1 MLAPR
6 GFLCILT
13 CPSHLLARP
22 SAPLSC
28 ISHSESSFLPDSFSP
43 LEISDAAVSVLSL
56 VLPLVLLFFW
66 GGGLF
71 ILVAG
76 GGSPQLEPT
85 YTFALPPHLG

>member
-66 GGGLF
+66 GGAFSFWWLG
-71 ILVAG
+71 VALLNW
-76 GGSPQLEPT
+76 SPPT
-85 YTFALPPHLG
+85 HLLSRHT